1 MLTMQNV
8 KPKIKSSKKSSFF
21 IAQFIIPDEVCLRIA
36 KRKRLCYSLL
46 ERKCMEE
53 TPLEAIPTFTPQR
66 RQANRRPFF
75 LILAII
81 ILILLF
87 LGYRA
92 VSSSNSSVAP
102 TPTPTPAAAI
112 ATPTDT
118 PTPTLTIAPSVTPT
132 VTPKPTADP
141 IDKDSGLD
149 RSKLSVTVQNG
160 SGAAGVAGKGSDVLK
175 NLGYDVVATGNADN
189 FNFANVTVQV
199 KYAKSDFL
207 NLLKKDLGFS
217 YTIQAATSDLPDSFS
232 SDALVIIGK

>member
-1 MLTMQNV
+1 
-8 KPKIKSSKKSSFF
+8 
-21 IAQFIIPDEVCLRIA
+21 
-36 KRKRLCYSLL
+36 
-46 ERKCMEE
+46 MEE

-66 RQANRRPFF
+66 RQSNRKPAY

-92 VSSSNSSVAP
+92 VSSSNSSAL
-102 TPTPTPAAAI
+102 PTPTPAPNAVMT
-112 ATPTDT
+112 TPTDT
-118 PTPTLTIAPSVTPT
+118 PTPTPTLAPSVTPT
-132 VTPKPTADP
+132 VTPKPSVNP
-141 IDKDSGLD
+141 IDKESGLD

-160 SGAAGVAGKGSDVLK
+160 SGTAGVAAKGVTVLK
-175 NLGYDVVATGNADN
+175 DLGYDVVGSGGNADN
-189 FNFANVTVQV
+189 FDFANVTVQV
-199 KYAKSDFL
+199 KSGKSDFL